1 MDPMTELFYDESNNI
16 LQELRR
22 GIVAYK
28 GMSVYGQ
35 EVVQSVFRGIHTL
48 KASSTMMLYE
58 NLSELSKAFERLL
71 FCFRGEGKT
80 IEDTRRFDDI
90 LVSYLEFFERETD
103 KLPAGKQPE
112 DRAEELEEKIRAYTE
127 DMTEQMGEEEAEAYQ
142 EKISEPKKRQVYY
155 IAGATEEEG
164 QEAPSED
171 RERKDLAVQSMP
183 EQQESSYQSEFF
195 SEGKNKEKKPE
206 KEEISDK
213 TQKRYIILENKRE
226 IIFRGIRNLQR
237 VISTLEYS
245 LDESGVGEITR
256 EHIEKLREIE
266 KDFLEVKKHLTK
278 ADFVPV
284 AKKMEIVVDEMSAKL
299 GKQIRLLVK
308 GKNTPVDYEMRE
320 KISNALIHI
329 VRNAVDHG
337 IEDMDERERLGKA
350 PVGLIKLKFATEN
363 GRLKISVKDDGRGID
378 TDGILK
384 NAEEQGFL
392 DKSLTDYTSEEA
404 YQLMLESGVT
414 TTEIP
419 NDYSGRGVG
428 MDVIAHTVEELGGK
442 LKITSRPEEGTTI
455 TMKF

>member
-1 MDPMTELFYDESNNI
+1 MPLI
-16 LQELRR
+16 RI
-22 GIVAYK
+22 G
-28 GMSVYGQ
+28 
-35 EVVQSVFRGIHTL
+35 
-48 KASSTMMLYE
+48 
-58 NLSELSKAFERLL
+58 ERNT
-71 FCFRGEGKT
+71 G
-80 IEDTRRFDDI
+80 
-90 LVSYLEFFERETD
+90 FERETD

-112 DRAEELEEKIRAYTE
+112 DRAEELEEKIKSYTE
-127 DMTEQMGEEEAEAYQ
+127 DMTQQMGAEEAEAYQ

-164 QEAPSED
+164 QDAPSE
-171 RERKDLAVQSMP
+171 EKKRKEIAVQPVP
-183 EQQESSYQSEFF
+183 EQNQPSFESEFF
-195 SEGKNKEKKPE
+195 SEGKEKEEE
-206 KEEISDK
+206 KEEEISDES
-213 TQKRYIILENKRE
+213 QKRYVILENKRE
-226 IIFRGIRNLQR
+226 MIFRGIRNLQR

-245 LDESGVGEITR
+245 IDESGVGEITT
-256 EHIEKLREIE
+256 EQIETLREIE
-266 KDFLEVKKHLTK
+266 KDFLQVKKHLTK

-299 GKQIRLLVK
+299 GKQVRLLVK
-308 GKNTPVDYEMRE
+308 GENTPVDFDMRE

-350 PVGLIKLKFATEN
+350 PVGLIKLKFTTED
-363 GRLKISVKDDGRGID
+363 GHLKISVKDDGRGID

-392 DKSLTDYTSEEA
+392 DKSLTDYTSDEV

-442 LKITSRPEEGTTI
+442 LKITSWPEEGTTI
-455 TMKF
+455 TMKI

>member
-22 GIVAYK
+22 GIVAHK
-28 GMSVYGQ
+28 GMSVYDQ
-35 EVVQSVFRGIHTL
+35 EVVQSVFRCIHTL

-80 IEDTRRFDDI
+80 IADTQRFDDI

-112 DRAEELEEKIRAYTE
+112 DRAEELEEKIKSYTE
-127 DMTEQMGEEEAEAYQ
+127 DMTQQMGAEEAEAYQ

-155 IAGATEEEG
+155 IAGTTEEEG
-164 QEAPSED
+164 QDAPSE
-171 RERKDLAVQSMP
+171 EKKRKEIAVQSVP
-183 EQQESSYQSEFF
+183 EQKQPSYESEFF
-195 SEGKNKEKKPE
+195 SEAKEKEEE
-206 KEEISDK
+206 KEEEISDK
-213 TQKRYIILENKRE
+213 SQKRYVILENKRE
-226 IIFRGIRNLQR
+226 MIFQGIRNLQR

-245 LDESGVGEITR
+245 IDESGVGEITT
-256 EHIEKLREIE
+256 EQIERLREIE
-266 KDFLEVKKHLTK
+266 KDFLQVKKHLTK

-299 GKQIRLLVK
+299 GKQVRLLVK
-308 GKNTPVDYEMRE
+308 GENTPVDFDMRE

-337 IEDMDERERLGKA
+337 IEDIDERERLGKA
-350 PVGLIKLKFATEN
+350 PVGLIKLKFATED
-363 GRLKISVKDDGRGID
+363 GHLKISVKDDGRGID

-392 DKSLTDYTSEEA
+392 DKSLTDYTSDEI